1 MEVREFI
8 CISCPLGCP
17 LTVTINGQEISVSGN
32 TCRRGE
38 DYAKKEVLSPTRIV
52 TSTIPVLGGSL
63 ARVSVKTKRDI
74 PKGKIMDV
82 MEEIH
87 KAGAKAPVKIGTV
100 LIENC
105 GGTGVP
111 VIATRQVDQKAAKDG
126 GSPADFR

>member
-1 MEVREFI
+1 MEIREFI
-8 CISCPLGCP
+8 CIGCPLGCP
-17 LTVTINGQEISVSGN
+17 LTVTADGQEISVKGN

-38 DYAKKEVLSPTRIV
+38 DYAIKEVLSPTRIV
-52 TSTIPVLGGSL
+52 TSTVPVAGGRL
-63 ARVSVKTKRDI
+63 ARVSVKTKSDI

-87 KAGAKAPVKIGTV
+87 KARGKAPVKIGDV

-111 VIATRQVDQKAAKDG
+111 VIATRQVDRADD
-126 GSPADFR
+126 SFADFR